1 MDRKKIETK
10 YKWNLSD
17 LCATDSE
24 VYDSL
29 DRMQARMPEIKVY
42 QGKLKSENKLL
53 AFLKL
58 NEEIEIEF
66 ERISTYA
73 YLHFCENQEDHHR
86 AFFPILTTVHCARHQ
101 DNPQVVVLKTEYQI
115 RKFRIVALRRKDMT

>member
-10 YKWNLSD
+10 YKWHLSD

-29 DRMQARMPEIKVY
+29 DRVQARMPEIKVY

-73 YLHFCENQEDHHR
+73 YLHFCENQEDKNYVEM
-86 AFFPILTTVHCARHQ
+86 L
-101 DNPQVVVLKTEYQI
+101 
-115 RKFRIVALRRKDMT
+115 